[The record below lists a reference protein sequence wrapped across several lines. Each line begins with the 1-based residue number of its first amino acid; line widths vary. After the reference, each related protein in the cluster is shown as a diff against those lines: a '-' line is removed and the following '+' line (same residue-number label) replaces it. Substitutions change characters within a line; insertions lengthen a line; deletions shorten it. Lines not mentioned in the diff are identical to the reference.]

1 MSAPTDEDAAMTAVA
16 SPRRTTRL
24 IGLAGACALAVLS
37 LSGCL
42 KLDADLTVNADATA
56 SGTLAI
62 EFQKEAAGF
71 LGISDM
77 ASFEENFSGE
87 ELGAEGLDQFTQCT
101 TSETDAAYVYT
112 CTFENEVFE
121 GTDGPWSITKEGDL
135 LVLKVV
141 NEGQEANPDDSLDLL
156 GGANLGSIT
165 VAATFP
171 GPITAVSGTGVEKTS
186 DNSAT
191 ISGSLTESIDASVT
205 AESSG
210 GGFSI
215 SALLV
220 VLLAVAV
227 LALIVI
233 VIVVLLLRRRKG
245 PQDEA
250 AAPVDGG
257 PVAPM
262 AAAAATGAVIA
273 ETMPAADLSETT
285 ATVTEETVTETTE
298 IVTEAVP
305 TEVVEVTETTEIAET
320 VTEFGD
326 TVVVETVAETT
337 PTEVV
342 ETVAET
348 TPTEVVE
355 TVVETTPTEVVETVT
370 ETPADPE
377 TPPA

>member
-1 MSAPTDEDAAMTAVA
+1 MTAVA

-71 LGISDM
+71 LGISDL

-87 ELGAEGLDQFTQCT
+87 ELGAEGLDQFTECT

-141 NEGQEANPDDSLDLL
+141 NEGQTGNPDDSLDLL
-156 GGANLGSIT
+156 GDANLGSIT
-165 VAATFP
+165 VSATFP
-171 GPITAVSGTGVEKTS
+171 GPITAVSGNGVEKTS
-186 DNSAT
+186 DTTAT

-210 GGFSI
+210 RRVLHLGSARRPARRGG
-215 SALLV
+215 AR
-220 VLLAVAV
+220 ADRHRD
-227 LALIVI
+227 
-233 VIVVLLLRRRKG
+233 RR
-245 PQDEA
+245 P
-250 AAPVDGG
+250 AAPSAQG
-257 PVAPM
+257 
-262 AAAAATGAVIA
+262 
-273 ETMPAADLSETT
+273 T
-285 ATVTEETVTETTE
+285 AGRGRS
-298 IVTEAVP
+298 P
-305 TEVVEVTETTEIAET
+305 
-320 VTEFGD
+320 G
-326 TVVVETVAETT
+326 
-337 PTEVV
+337 
-342 ETVAET
+342 
-348 TPTEVVE
+348 
-355 TVVETTPTEVVETVT
+355 
-370 ETPADPE
+370 
-377 TPPA
+377 

>member
-1 MSAPTDEDAAMTAVA
+1 MTAVA
-16 SPRRTTRL
+16 SPRRTARL

-71 LGISDM
+71 LGISDL

-87 ELGAEGLDQFTQCT
+87 ELGAEGLDQFTECT

-141 NEGQEANPDDSLDLL
+141 NEGQTGNPDDSLDLL
-156 GGANLGSIT
+156 GDANLGSIT

-215 SALLV
+215 SSLLV

-245 PQDEA
+245 PQDEV
-250 AAPVDGG
+250 AAPVDGA

-273 ETMPAADLSETT
+273 ETMPAADVSEPT

-298 IVTEAVP
+298 IVTEAAPAEMVEATDVP
-305 TEVVEVTETTEIAET
+305 DT

-355 TVVETTPTEVVETVT
+355 TVTDATPTEVVETVT

-377 TPPA
+377 APSA